1 MSSDKGSKKKFNIL
15 LKDYI
20 YSWFNILKIGFSFL
34 LLFIIVFSIIGNT
47 QIVVCL
53 SFVMVLSVILA
64 SFLNFMGFI
73 FELFSFWFPEQD
85 SNTKHDDKSKVN
97 AKVRKDSKR
106 VKVERN
112 EERGNVYDDYYY
124 EYEEKVYDRGNIEN
138 EDEDNIEES
147 GNTESSYEQTA
158 FSNPKNNNG
167 IESNNRSEIGE
178 KANDKDIK
186 QIDYNQGNTVIL
198 DKKDA
203 YEKRNSR

>member
-1 MSSDKGSKKKFNIL
+1 MSSDKGSKKQFNIL

-20 YSWFNILKIGFSFL
+20 YSWFNILKIGFFFL

-47 QIVVCL
+47 QIAVCL
-53 SFVMVLSVILA
+53 SFVMILSVILA

-106 VKVERN
+106 VKVDRN
-112 EERGNVYDDYYY
+112 EDRGNVYDDYYY

-147 GNTESSYEQTA
+147 GNTESSSEQTA

-186 QIDYNQGNTVIL
+186 QIGYNQGNTVIL

-203 YEKRNSR
+203 YEKRNRI